1 MKERIRMGL
10 SRALF
15 VLGVALILGGAIYDH
30 SEPPHKG
37 LGMFIALMA
46 MYPLAY
52 GWALRPGGWSTTTG
66 IRLGWELF
74 LLGSI
79 TALAYYTQIPS
90 VTGAWG
96 VAVAGAGLAMVFLS
110 VVESRKKNRRSVN
123 G

>member
-1 MKERIRMGL
+1 MNERVRAGL
-10 SRALF
+10 SKALF

-52 GWALRPGGWSTTTG
+52 GWALRPGSWSTITG
-66 IRLGWELF
+66 IRVGWILF

-79 TALAYYTQIPS
+79 TAFVYYPQIPS

-96 VAVAGAGLAMVFLS
+96 VAVAVAGLAMVFLS
-110 VVESRKKNRRSVN
+110 VVERRKKNN
-123 G
+123 QATN